1 LPDERSERLYDDL
14 AWLWP
19 IMSPP
24 ADYVEEAELFARLM
38 REHSRAEPRTLLH
51 LTSGGGHVDHRL
63 SREFR
68 ITGIDASPSM
78 VELARKLN
86 PDVEYVVDDVRT
98 ARLGRTFD
106 AVFIDDG
113 VLYMLTEQA
122 LKSVFVTA
130 SEHLYAGGVMLV
142 YVEATPETFE
152 QNSTRVTARSSRG
165 IDLVYIENEYDPD
178 TSDTTFE
185 TTFVYLIRRE
195 GDLTVETDR
204 HTCGIFPLDT
214 WRLLLREAGFDV
226 AETAFEHSELP
237 DGRREPIFLCTKR

>member
-1 LPDERSERLYDDL
+1 MSDVGHERLYDDL

-24 ADYVEEAELFARLM
+24 EDYVEEAELFARLI
-38 REHSRAEPRTLLH
+38 RERSTAKPRSLLH

-63 SREFR
+63 GREFR
-68 ITGIDASPSM
+68 ITGIDASPNM

-86 PDVEYVVDDVRT
+86 PGVEYVVDDVRT

-113 VLYMLTEQA
+113 VLYMLNEQD

-130 SEHLYAGGVMLV
+130 SEHLNAGGVMLV

-152 QNSTRVTARSSRG
+152 QNRTHVTARSSRG
-165 IDLVYIENEYDPD
+165 IDLVYVENEYDPD
-178 TSDTTFE
+178 RSDTTFQ
-185 TTFVYLIRRE
+185 TTFVYLIRRD
-195 GDLTVETDR
+195 GQLTVETDR

-214 WRLLLREAGFDV
+214 WRLLLGEAGFDV
-226 AETAFEHSELP
+226 AETAFEHSDFP